1 MLLRKIPNHITGY
14 QHPPSFTKFT
24 SVTKKKEIST
34 RFKNNLTVTRPR
46 DGAAPSI
53 PFLLFLKRFFTQ
65 PIITIK
71 VIMQI
76 LVPQWWNF
84 EKTWTCVDQVVG
96 MALPL
101 FGIGAQDR
109 NSPSGFRVWG
119 LGLGIGWGY
128 LVQILPVNSNRKN
141 MEPLW
146 PLLPAQEQGRGLYR
160 LNPKIGFNIKLYIT
174 DE

>member
-65 PIITIK
+65 PVITIK

-76 LVPQWWNF
+76 LMPQWWNF

-109 NSPSGFRVWG
+109 NSPSGFRVWDFGDRFG
-119 LGLGIGWGY
+119 LFGSGLTCELQQEEYGA
-128 LVQILPVNSNRKN
+128 
-141 MEPLW
+141 PLTSSASTGTR
-146 PLLPAQEQGRGLYR
+146 PRTIQTKP
-160 LNPKIGFNIKLYIT
+160 
-174 DE
+174 